1 MQGLKDK
8 VFIVTGGGSGIGAAT
23 VSRLLAEGAR
33 VAAAGTRPEGLAR
46 TRAAAGAAADNLL
59 TVQFDLRDEDSIG
72 SLVAQTVDGFGRLD
86 GVANV
91 AAGVV
96 PGLIDQD
103 DGVENLDVDL
113 WAEVLRINLIGTG
126 LVIRESLP
134 AIVAA
139 GGGSIVNVSS
149 AAAWLG
155 ETTRPAYGASKIG
168 LHSLT
173 RHTARAWGHENVRCN
188 AVAPG
193 KVLSD
198 KGMTTTPQGYNQA
211 MLDRMCLPRLG
222 QPQDLASMLAFL
234 LSDESSWITGQ
245 ILSVDGGLMLRE

>member
-33 VAAAGTRPEGLAR
+33 VTAAGTRPDGLAQ
-46 TRAAAGAAADNLL
+46 TRAAAGAAGANLL
-59 TVQFDLRDEDSIG
+59 TVRFDLRDEASIG

-96 PGLIDQD
+96 PGMIDQ
-103 DGVENLDVDL
+103 GVADLDVDL

-222 QPQDLASMLAFL
+222 QPQDLASTLAFL